1 MTGRIHSF
9 ESFGTV
15 DGPGIRFVTFMQGCP
30 LRCMYCHNPDT
41 WDVNGKCQ
49 YEMTPEELFAETI
62 RYRSF
67 IANGGVTMTGGEP
80 LMQAPFVREYF
91 RLCVEEGLHTALD
104 TSGII
109 STPQAFSVLD
119 YTKLVLLD
127 IKTLNTE
134 LHPRLTN
141 VAGDNSLRFLEE
153 LERRN
158 IPTWI
163 RHVVVPGL
171 TDNEDDLEALARHI
185 SKYQVVQRVELL
197 PYHTMGIYKYQQLGI
212 PYPLEGVEPLN
223 KETLQRAKDIFKAY
237 KPVG

>member
-1 MTGRIHSF
+1 MIGRIHSF

-30 LRCMYCHNPDT
+30 LRCQYCHNPDT

-49 YEMTPEELFAETI
+49 YEMSPEELFAETI

-80 LMQAPFVREYF
+80 LVQAPFVREYF
-91 RLCVEEGLHTALD
+91 RLCTEDGLHTALD

-109 STPQAFSVLD
+109 CTPQAFSVLD
-119 YTKLVLLD
+119 YTKLVMLD
-127 IKTLNTE
+127 IKTFNAK
-134 LHPRLTN
+134 LHPILTGVEGKN
-141 VAGDNSLRFLEE
+141 TFRFLEE
-153 LERRN
+153 LESRN

-171 TDNEDDLEALARHI
+171 TDNEEDLIALGKFVASYRN
-185 SKYQVVQRVELL
+185 VEKIEVL
-197 PYHTMGIYKYQQLGI
+197 PYHTMGAVKYQKLGI
-212 PYPLEGVEPLN
+212 SYPLEGVEPLSAERV
-223 KETLQRAKDIFKAY
+223 KEVREILGRY